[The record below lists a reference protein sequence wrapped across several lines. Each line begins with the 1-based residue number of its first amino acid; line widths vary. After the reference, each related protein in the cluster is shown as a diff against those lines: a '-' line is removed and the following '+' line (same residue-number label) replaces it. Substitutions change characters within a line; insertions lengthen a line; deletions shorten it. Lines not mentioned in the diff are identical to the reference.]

1 MRNRY
6 RGFFWP
12 GVLILVGVIALLINA
27 GLVPTDRLY
36 RLADLWPLILV
47 VIGLELLVHRAV
59 QGTAADIAA
68 ALIVLLAVG
77 GAVAYVAVGPAISTG
92 TLLASAPLEGLDHM
106 TVRVDVGA
114 ANITMRGD
122 ASLGPNLYQARIEYS
137 GPKPSVTLD
146 RSNRDLSISQQGAFS
161 FFQNRRFKLD
171 LRINTKVLWRIFAN
185 SGAATDTFNLADVN
199 VESMELNTGASR
211 DDITLGEPTG
221 TVPIS
226 LNGGALTVK
235 IHRPQHTAIS
245 VEVSG
250 GAVNL
255 EADGQRQRGVGHQSW
270 QSDGFDGAVN
280 RFSIEINGGACTVTV
295 DTAISSA

>member
-1 MRNRY
+1 MGNRY
-6 RGFFWP
+6 RSFFWP
-12 GVLILVGVIALLINA
+12 GVLILVGVFALLINA

-36 RLADLWPLILV
+36 RLVDLWPVILI
-47 VIGLELLVHRAV
+47 VIGLELLIRRAM

-68 ALIVLLAVG
+68 VLIVVLAAG

-92 TLLASAPLEGLDHM
+92 TLQASAPLEGLDHM

-114 ANITMRGD
+114 ANITLRGD
-122 ASLGPNLYQARIEYS
+122 SSLGSNLYQARIEYS
-137 GPKPSVTLD
+137 GPKPSVKLD
-146 RSNRDLSISQQGAFS
+146 RSSRDLSISQSGTFGV
-161 FFQNRRFKLD
+161 FQNRRFTLD
-171 LRINTKVLWRIFAN
+171 LQINPKVLWRIFVN
-185 SGAATDTFNLADVN
+185 SGAATDTFNLAGVN

-235 IHRPQHTAIS
+235 IHRAQRTAIS

-255 EADGQRQRGVGHQSW
+255 EADGKRQRGIGHQSW
-270 QSDGFDGAVN
+270 HSDGFDQAAN
-280 RFSIEINGGACTVTV
+280 RFSIDINGGACTVTI
-295 DTAISSA
+295 DTAVSSG